1 MSKIDISFAQ
11 SQQADDKILNFPPH
25 KNRTTIQDSSS
36 YQEAVMENFHSIQLM
51 DAKLEAA
58 EARTEARVAR
68 LEAMV
73 ENSQKNNEIF
83 IAEFKKEIRE
93 SIAEF
98 KEDSKYTRRTII
110 VTGITAAISIII
122 GVAAFNAA
130 LISNML
136 NAYDQGQSVKDNIK
150 AEITRQNQP
159 LTTKVEELSIKTD
172 EISSK
177 LDTLIQ
183 NNHP

>member
-1 MSKIDISFAQ
+1 MSKIDTSFVQ
-11 SQQADDKILNFPPH
+11 PQQADDNILNFPPP
-25 KNRTTIQDSSS
+25 KNSTTIKDSGN
-36 YQEAVMENFHSIQLM
+36 YQEATMENTHSIQLM

-68 LEAMV
+68 LEIMV
-73 ENSQKNNEIF
+73 ENSRKNNELF
-83 IAEFKKEIRE
+83 ISEFKKEMRE

-122 GVAAFNAA
+122 GVAAFNAT

-136 NAYDQGQSVKDNIK
+136 NSYDQGQTVKDNIK
-150 AEITRQNQP
+150 TEVSVQTQEIN
-159 LTTKVEELSIKTD
+159 K
-172 EISSK
+172 K
-177 LDTLIQ
+177 LDMVIEAL
-183 NNHP
+183 NHQSNKQ